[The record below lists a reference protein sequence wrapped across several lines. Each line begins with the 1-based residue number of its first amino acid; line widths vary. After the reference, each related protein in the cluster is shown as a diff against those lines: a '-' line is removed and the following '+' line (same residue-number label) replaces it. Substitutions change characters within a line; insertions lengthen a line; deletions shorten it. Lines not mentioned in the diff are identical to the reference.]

1 MKRWQYLL
9 GAGLCAALIAVSALA
24 GAQSRRLSEYRGE
37 LAGYRNELDA
47 MYKRAWWEGVERMAA
62 LEIELEKLII
72 SDSPEAAS
80 LRLSN
85 IARQADGASENL
97 SELPLERDGLSAA
110 LKFVN
115 QIADYSAALNEGIT
129 QGRPISDGDISQLQ
143 AIQASLS
150 ELNDIMYDLDAL
162 DNWAGAGGVA
172 EIDVSSI
179 ARENLSYPTLI
190 YDGPFSDG
198 ARGEFKGLGGANV
211 DEDSALEIA
220 AQFTGGTARLTGR
233 ASLPVPGYEIAC
245 QTDIGEVELFVSK
258 TGGRVIYML
267 PSYDMV
273 SREIA
278 DENATSDV
286 QGAIMIASRYLS
298 ERGFKDM
305 AANFTQRN
313 EGVIVINFACMQD
326 GVTLYPDL
334 VKVQVSGGR
343 VVGLEAG
350 NYWRNHVERELPEVT
365 LSYQQALEAV
375 NSRLTIVSARL
386 ALIPSDDSYG
396 KLDGERLCYE
406 FTCSLGQ
413 SRYLVYIDAQTGA
426 EASILKLFDNGVV

>member
-1 MKRWQYLL
+1 MKTWQWVV
-9 GAGLCAALIAVSALA
+9 GLALCVALIAVGALA
-24 GAQSRRLSEYRGE
+24 GAQARRLGEYQGE
-37 LAGYRNELDA
+37 LTGYRNELDS

-80 LRLSN
+80 LRLAN
-85 IARQADGASENL
+85 ISRQADGASQNL
-97 SELPLERDGLSAA
+97 GQLPVERDGLSAA

-129 QGRPISDGDISQLQ
+129 QGRPISDGDITQLQ
-143 AIQASLS
+143 TIQARLS

-162 DNWAGAGGVA
+162 DNWASAGGVA
-172 EIDVSSI
+172 EIDLSAI

-198 ARGEFKGLGGANV
+198 ARGEFKGLGAGEV
-211 DEDSALEIA
+211 SEQQALAIA
-220 AQFTGGTARLTGR
+220 AEFTGGTAALTGR
-233 ASLPVPGYEIAC
+233 ASLPVPGYEITCA
-245 QTDIGEVELFVSK
+245 TDIGELALFVSQ

-273 SREIA
+273 ASEIDDA
-278 DENATSDV
+278 NATSDV
-286 QGAIMIASRYLS
+286 QGAIMIASRYLA
-298 ERGFKDM
+298 ERGFANM
-305 AANFTQRN
+305 TPNFTQRN
-313 EGVIVINFACMQD
+313 EGVIVINFACMQE

-334 VKVQVSGGR
+334 IKVQVSGGR

-350 NYWRNHVERELPEVT
+350 NYWRNHVERDLPEVT
-365 LSYQQALEAV
+365 YSYQQALEAV
-375 NSRLTIVSARL
+375 NSRLNIVSARL
-386 ALIPSDDSYG
+386 ALIPSDTSYG
-396 KLDGERLCYE
+396 RLVGERLCYE
-406 FTCSLGQ
+406 FTCTLGQ